1 MVWIASGHCDSIYTR
16 LAKMDINDFLSTQ
29 QNSELQNILRL
40 QAYRSHI
47 RSLKTGDGSYCYR
60 VHNQQNQVTGRSRTF
75 DNKADRDAELK
86 AFITFIEVEIHGRL
100 QMELF

>member
-1 MVWIASGHCDSIYTR
+1 
-16 LAKMDINDFLSTQ
+16 MDINDFLPSQ
-29 QNSELQNILRL
+29 NNSEVQNVLRL
-40 QAYRSHI
+40 KAYRRHI

-60 VHNQQNQVTGRSRTF
+60 VHDEQNQVAGRSRVF
-75 DNKADRDAELK
+75 DNKADRDAELN